1 MAKELGM
8 IHTVSDQYTI
18 SAQGQ
23 RFLTD
28 LSGELSEQLQ
38 RRIRQG
44 QYYKT
49 VGWDLN
55 LRPHPTSPG
64 LGGIVS
70 GRIKY
75 YLPTKGRCQAYRN
88 AFNTM
93 MSIFKDQGIN
103 IRQDERYDFR
113 VPLDNTAVYQNGTQ
127 FVNVSSINGTSQLNM
142 SDGTNQD
149 IFTVYNQS
157 VKPVNSAAG
166 INNTGFGAYGSTSDY
181 ILQDGVTNFGN
192 PDYASTEFEVLNF
205 TVSFDGVNKIGDTL
219 QLRADPA
226 LYIAILAGQF
236 EIRIDDVQFEA
247 GATLLTLD
255 VNTHVA
261 GWKSIIQPP
270 RSRTKMKKTRG
281 KN

>member
-8 IHTVSDQYTI
+8 IHTVSDSVTV

-23 RFLTD
+23 RFLVD
-28 LSGELSEQLQ
+28 LSTELSLQLQ

-49 VGWDLN
+49 VGFDLN
-55 LRPHPTSPG
+55 LRPHPTTPTA
-64 LGGIVS
+64 GGIVS

-75 YLPTKGRCQAYRN
+75 YLPTKGRCNAYRN

-103 IRQDERYDFR
+103 IRQDKRYDFR
-113 VPLDNTAVYQNGTQ
+113 VAFDNTANYVNGTQ
-127 FVNVSSINGTSQLNM
+127 FINVSSI
-142 SDGTNQD
+142 DGTNQLDMTSQNDND
-149 IFTVYNQS
+149 IFQVYNQS
-157 VKPVNSAAG
+157 VVPINNATPVNS
-166 INNTGFGAYGSTSDY
+166 TGFGAYGSTSDY
-181 ILQDGVTNFGN
+181 ILNDGATQFGN
-192 PDYASTEFEVLNF
+192 PDYASQTPEVLNF
-205 TVSFDGVNKIGDTL
+205 TVSFDGTNKIGDTL

-236 EIRIDDVQFEA
+236 EILIDTVDFET
-247 GATLLTLD
+247 GATQLRLD

-270 RSRTKMKKTRG
+270 RRTKKMTKEMK
-281 KN
+281 

>member
-8 IHTVSDQYTI
+8 IHTVSDSHTV
-18 SAQGQ
+18 SGQGQ

-28 LSGELSEQLQ
+28 LSGELSLQLQ

-49 VGWDLN
+49 VGFDLN
-55 LRPHPTSPG
+55 LRPHPTTPTA
-64 LGGIVS
+64 GGIVS
-70 GRIKY
+70 GKIKY
-75 YLPTKGRCQAYRN
+75 YLPTKGRCAAYRN

-103 IRQDERYDFR
+103 IRQDKRYDFR
-113 VPLDNTAVYQNGTQ
+113 VAFDNTANYVNGAQ
-127 FVNVSSINGTSQLNM
+127 FINVSSI
-142 SDGTNQD
+142 DGTNQLDMTSQNDND
-149 IFTVYNQS
+149 IFQVYNQS
-157 VKPVNSAAG
+157 VVPINNATPVNS
-166 INNTGFGAYGSTSDY
+166 TGFGAYGSTSDY
-181 ILQDGVTNFGN
+181 ILNDGATQFGN
-192 PDYASTEFEVLNF
+192 PDYASQQHEVLNF
-205 TVSFDGVNKIGDTL
+205 TVSYDGSNKIGDTL

-236 EIRIDDVQFEA
+236 EILIDAVDFET
-247 GATLLTLD
+247 GATQLILD

-270 RSRTKMKKTRG
+270 RS
-281 KN
+281 

>member
-8 IHTVSDQYTI
+8 IHTVSDSLTV

-28 LSGELSEQLQ
+28 LSGELSNQLQ

-55 LRPHPTSPG
+55 LRPHPTTPT

-75 YLPTKGRCQAYRN
+75 YLPTKGRCAAYRN
-88 AFNTM
+88 AYNTM
-93 MSIFKDQGIN
+93 MSIFKDQGIS
-103 IRQDERYDFR
+103 IRQDKRYDFR
-113 VPLDNTAVYQNGTQ
+113 VAFDNTSQYVNGAQ
-127 FVNVSSINGTSQLNM
+127 FINVSSIDGSNQLDM
-142 SDGTNQD
+142 SSNNDND
-149 IFTVYNQS
+149 IFQVYNQS
-157 VKPVNSAAG
+157 VVPAVQGTPVNS
-166 INNTGFGAYGSTSDY
+166 TGFGAYGSTSDY
-181 ILQDGVTNFGN
+181 ILNDGATQFGN
-192 PDYASTEFEVLNF
+192 PDFANTDPEILNF
-205 TVSFDGVNKIGDTL
+205 TVSYDGTNKIGDTL

-236 EIRIDDVQFEA
+236 EILIDTVDFEV
-247 GATLLTLD
+247 GASSLILD

-261 GWKSIIQPP
+261 GWKSIIQTPGK
-270 RSRTKMKKTRG
+270 RTKRKEMKQ
-281 KN
+281 

>member
-8 IHTVSDQYTI
+8 IHTVSDQHTV

-28 LSGELSEQLQ
+28 LSGELSRQLQ

-55 LRPHPTSPG
+55 LRPHPTTPG
-64 LGGIVS
+64 VGGIVS

-113 VPLDNTAVYQNGTQ
+113 VPLDNTAVYVNGAQ

-157 VKPVNSAAG
+157 VIPNNASTG
-166 INNTGFGAYGSTSDY
+166 INSTGFGAYGSTSDY
-181 ILQDGVTNFGN
+181 ILNDGVTQFGN
-192 PDYASTEFEVLNF
+192 PDYASTEFEILNF
-205 TVSFDGVNKIGDTL
+205 TVSYDGVNKIGETL

-226 LYIAILAGQF
+226 LYIAILSGQF
-236 EIRIDDVQFEA
+236 EIFIDDVSFEA
-247 GATLLTLD
+247 GATSLTLD

-270 RSRTKMKKTRG
+270 RSRSKKKMTGG